1 MAVILLLVLVS
12 AGVFLDTSEAQE
24 DINKLPDSYRK
35 GVELALEQLNSHQ
48 TIKNV
53 FLFFKSL
60 HKSDIDGGFGVSY
73 IYHHYYLKATRCP
86 KGTANANPTKCA
98 FRNDRP
104 LIDCGICYKTF
115 GGEIQSE
122 PKPYVHCVH
131 KPQLTQELMNARI
144 EHCTKGSYSNGSPSL
159 LAAKKP
165 ED

>member
-1 MAVILLLVLVS
+1 MAVFLLLVLVS
-12 AGVFLDTSEAQE
+12 AGVFLDTSEARE
-24 DINKLPDSYRK
+24 DLNKLPDNYRK
-35 GVELALEQLNSHQ
+35 GVELAVEQINSHQ
-48 TIKNV
+48 AIKNL

-60 HKSDIDGGFGVSY
+60 DKSDIDGGFGVIY
-73 IYHHYYLKATRCP
+73 IYHHFYLKATKCP

-115 GGEIQSE
+115 RGEIQSE

-131 KPQLTQELMNARI
+131 KPQLTQELLDTRI

-159 LAAKKP
+159 LTVRKP
-165 ED
+165 A